1 MSLEKV
7 KDYFKKYNKDKSIIE
22 LNSSTKTVSDAAK
35 SLGTTEDEIAK
46 TLSFSIPNPI
56 LIVVSGESRIDNKKF
71 KEVFST
77 KAKMINYDEVEE
89 IIGHAPGGVCPFAI
103 KDNVEVYLDISLKKH
118 KYVYPA
124 CGSGNSAIKLDIK
137 ELEKYSN
144 YIKWIDVC
152 K

>member
-124 CGSGNSAIKLDIK
+124 CGSGNSAIKLSIN

>member
-1 MSLEKV
+1 
-7 KDYFKKYNKDKSIIE
+7 
-22 LNSSTKTVSDAAK
+22 
-35 SLGTTEDEIAK
+35 
-46 TLSFSIPNPI
+46 
-56 LIVVSGESRIDNKKF
+56 
-71 KEVFST
+71 
-77 KAKMINYDEVEE
+77 MINYDEVEE

-124 CGSGNSAIKLDIK
+124 CGSGNSAIKLSIN